1 MDDRVAYPGKLMA
14 RLATMEMTPY
24 VMLADTL
31 DEMRAALPPGMHRSD
46 RTPRTRKACWSS
58 GRHERSAAAL

>member
-1 MDDRVAYPGKLMA
+1 
-14 RLATMEMTPY
+14 MEMTPY